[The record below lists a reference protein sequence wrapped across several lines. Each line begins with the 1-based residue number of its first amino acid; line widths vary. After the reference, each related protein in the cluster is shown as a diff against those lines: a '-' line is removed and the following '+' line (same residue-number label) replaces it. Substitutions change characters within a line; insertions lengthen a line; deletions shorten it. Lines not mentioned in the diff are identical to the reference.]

1 MSGIKEITGYKF
13 VIINVVNRGSDS
25 TYDGGLNSRLRDKL
39 LFLIVTFSTTSLSSL
54 LEERESM

>member
-1 MSGIKEITGYKF
+1 MSGIKEIAGCEF
-13 VIINVVNRGSDS
+13 VIVDVVNRGGDS

-39 LFLIVTFSTTSLSSL
+39 LLLIATFSTTSLSSL